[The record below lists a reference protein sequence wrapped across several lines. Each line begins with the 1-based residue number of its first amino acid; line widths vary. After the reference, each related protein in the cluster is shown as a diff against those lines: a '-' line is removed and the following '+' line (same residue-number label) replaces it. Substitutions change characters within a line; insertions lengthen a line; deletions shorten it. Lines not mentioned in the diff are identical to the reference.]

1 MPYSLHRPTAELITP
16 KRLHRLGPQFLWTL
30 YLWLWKMLP
39 KKSGKIRIRIRI
51 FPEKSG
57 FRKRLAGSGSIC
69 LCVIYICQTPSTSL
83 KKSGSGRRVAGK
95 PAKPP
100 SLDMKINSTLIL
112 PFSFSNFLSLVWMKT
127 FKNVTVHRYCDL
139 SILWSKGMSVILS
152 VCLFPNSSEMVNPN
166 EL

>member
-1 MPYSLHRPTAELITP
+1 MPILEPIIGSFFITSGAGQANYSETAAPIGPKIFVDTLPVALINVA
-16 KRLHRLGPQFLWTL
+16 K
-30 YLWLWKMLP
+30 
-39 KKSGKIRIRIRI
+39 KIRQIRTRIRI

-57 FRKRLAGSGSIC
+57 FQKWLAGSGSIC
-69 LCVIYICQTPSTSL
+69 LCVIYICQTPSTPL

-139 SILWSKGMSVILS
+139 SIL
-152 VCLFPNSSEMVNPN
+152 
-166 EL
+166 

>member
-1 MPYSLHRPTAELITP
+1 VPILEPIIGSLFITSAAGRANNSETAAPIGPKIFVDTLPVALINVA
-16 KRLHRLGPQFLWTL
+16 K
-30 YLWLWKMLP
+30 
-39 KKSGKIRIRIRI
+39 KIRQIRTRIRI

-57 FRKRLAGSGSIC
+57 FQKWLAGSGSIC
-69 LCVIYICQTPSTSL
+69 LCVIYICQTPSTPL

-139 SILWSKGMSVILS
+139 SIL
-152 VCLFPNSSEMVNPN
+152 
-166 EL
+166 